1 MGTSVCSAVSYF
13 TAWFG
18 KHVLDTWIQSYG
30 NEEKKTVGI
39 RSCSKDFQIDDLS
52 PPHCPRCQ
60 TWHFLNC
67 RKPLC
72 QLVAELHEKV

>member
-1 MGTSVCSAVSYF
+1 MCSAVSYF

-39 RSCSKDFQIDDLS
+39 HSCSKDFQIDDLC
-52 PPHCPRCQ
+52 PPNAPDVKLA
-60 TWHFLNC
+60 FF
-67 RKPLC
+67 
-72 QLVAELHEKV
+72 ELQETSLSACG